1 VGDERTRDD
10 AGDTR
15 APGRSRGRRRPTA
28 PSPAAGDGAPAR
40 GPITVEQLIARQG
53 GEVGRRRAARTGEI
67 PLPLAVGEKPPEH
80 RRVLP
85 PVPAEDPPAAG
96 DQPRATS
103 GPGPRAPF
111 GRRAADAR
119 PAPGDTPAPQ
129 RGLPPVPGGAADRA
143 PASPGTPAAVPSP
156 PEAAPQPG
164 DPAASEPPRS
174 GLPPVPPSARP
185 SVPSFPPLDER
196 TGHRPSRPIAPLPPI
211 PGRDAPLSGATRL
224 APPSPRQRRAA
235 RRAARS
241 PGRRRLVRA
250 ATGLAAVLGVVLAYH
265 LGLYF
270 YVDQRIERVDA
281 LTPDGAEVLAP
292 ALQEGAATY
301 LVVGTGLPG
310 EDGPASV
317 ATLLAHVTPDEER
330 AVLVSIPPTAL
341 VDTPACIRADGQVR
355 EAVTES
361 FATSLLEGGP
371 SCTVRVVQQ
380 LSGLRVDHYLG
391 VDLAR
396 LPGMVD
402 ALGGV
407 AVCLPAATPAV
418 TASAEPL
425 PTGASRLTGERA
437 TGYLAPGDAGADV
450 TGDAVAERAQLVL
463 TSTLRTAM
471 STGTLGNPMTLT
483 RFLTRASDALTV
495 DEATTLGDLRT
506 LAGTLGDLSGDA
518 VQRTGL
524 PVAQVGY
531 VPAGSE
537 QAHVV
542 LDAAT
547 TRSLFDEVIEEG
559 RLPAELVAPE
569 DADPAVA
576 AAPAPAAAEQP
587 VTTPAEEPLTAAPA
601 GITVDVLNGT
611 ATGGLAAT
619 VADQLRAEGFGVGQ
633 VGNELGV
640 VNETVVRFGAE
651 AREQARTI
659 AAAVPGAVLQPSDAT
674 GGAVQLVIGPGFSG
688 VVPVAV
694 DPAPV
699 AAPETPAAA
708 APATPSAEPATTN
721 AGCA

>member
-1 VGDERTRDD
+1 VGNERTRDD
-10 AGDTR
+10 AGEAR
-15 APGRSRGRRRPTA
+15 SSGRSRGRRRPAA
-28 PSPAAGDGAPAR
+28 PSPAASGGTPGR
-40 GPITVEQLIARQG
+40 EPITVEQLIARQG

-67 PLPLAVGEKPPEH
+67 PLPLATGEKTPE
-80 RRVLP
+80 RRRGLP
-85 PVPAEDPPAAG
+85 PVPADPSAPTAPPAPAAAPAARLPSGRRSG
-96 DQPRATS
+96 DVS
-103 GPGPRAPF
+103 
-111 GRRAADAR
+111 RAAD
-119 PAPGDTPAPQ
+119 DTPAPQ
-129 RGLPPVPGGAADRA
+129 RGLPPVPGGPAGRA
-143 PASPGTPAAVPSP
+143 PAVAGTPAAVPP
-156 PEAAPQPG
+156 PPAPTAQPQT
-164 DPAASEPPRS
+164 PAEPAHG

-185 SVPSFPPLDER
+185 SVPLFPPFDEG

-211 PGRDAPLSGATRL
+211 PGRDAALSGATRL
-224 APPSPRQRRAA
+224 APPSPRERRAA

-250 ATGLAAVLGVVLAYH
+250 AVGLAALLGVVLAYH

-270 YVDQRIERVDA
+270 YVDQSIERVDA

-292 ALQEGAATY
+292 RLQEGAATY

-310 EDGPASV
+310 AEGPASV
-317 ATLLAHVTPDEER
+317 ATLLAHVTADEER

-341 VDTPACIRADGQVR
+341 VDTPACVRADGQVR

-361 FATSLLEGGP
+361 FADSLLQGGP

-425 PTGASRLTGERA
+425 PTGASTMSGDRA

-450 TGDAVAERAQLVL
+450 TGEAVAERAQLVL

-471 STGTLGNPMTLT
+471 SAGTLGNPATLT

-495 DEATTLGDLRT
+495 DGTTTLGDLRT

-518 VQRTGL
+518 VQRIGL
-524 PVAQVGY
+524 PVAQVGH

-542 LDAAT
+542 LDATA
-547 TRSLFDEVIEEG
+547 TRSLFDQVIEEG
-559 RLPAELVAPE
+559 RLPAELVAP
-569 DADPAVA
+569 DPADPAAVA

-587 VTTPAEEPLTAAPA
+587 VTTPAEQPLTAAPA
-601 GITVDVLNGT
+601 GITLDVLNGT

-619 VADQLRAEGFGVGQ
+619 VADQLRAQGFGVGQ

-640 VNETVVRFGAE
+640 VNETVVRFGAGAE
-651 AREQARTI
+651 DQARTV

-674 GGAVQLVIGPGFSG
+674 GGAVQLVIGPGFSS
-688 VVPVAV
+688 VVPVV
-694 DPAPV
+694 IPPAPV
-699 AAPETPAAA
+699 AAPETPAPA
-708 APATPSAEPATTN
+708 APATPSAEPVA
-721 AGCA
+721 AASC